1 MGCDMWEIWS
11 YLPPKVQFISTHWGL
26 NGLNPGS
33 PHRLPELP
41 GTAVGELGPQ
51 ATDVDAA

>member
-11 YLPPKVQFISTHWGL
+11 YLPPKAQFISTHWGL
-26 NGLNPGS
+26 NGLNPRS